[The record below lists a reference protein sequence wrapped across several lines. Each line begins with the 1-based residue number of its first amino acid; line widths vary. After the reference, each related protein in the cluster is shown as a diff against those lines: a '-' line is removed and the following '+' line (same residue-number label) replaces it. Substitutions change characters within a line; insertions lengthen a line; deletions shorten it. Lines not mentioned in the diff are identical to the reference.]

1 MVSST
6 LVWAALAVGAGCG
19 AVLRFLLDGAVSRAL
34 PRTLPVGTLAVNL
47 SGALVLGIIDGAAL
61 PHDVAFVFG
70 TGVVGSYTTFSTW
83 MFETQ
88 RLAEER
94 QSWHAWLNVV
104 LPVLLGIAVAGV
116 GLWIGRHL

>member
-1 MVSST
+1 MSSA
-6 LVWAALAVGAGCG
+6 LLWVALAVGAGCG
-19 AVLRFLLDGAVSRAL
+19 AVLRFLLDGAVSRTW
-34 PRTLPVGTLAVNL
+34 PSSIPVGTLAVNL

-94 QSWHAWLNVV
+94 QSLRAWQNVV
-104 LPVLLGIAVAGV
+104 LSVLLGVAMAGV